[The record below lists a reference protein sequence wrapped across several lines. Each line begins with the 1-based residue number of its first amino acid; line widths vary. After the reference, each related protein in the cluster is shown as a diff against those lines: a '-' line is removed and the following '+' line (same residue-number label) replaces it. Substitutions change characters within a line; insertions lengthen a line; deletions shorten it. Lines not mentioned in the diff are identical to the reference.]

1 MFLSRE
7 IVALCVDISYYICMT
22 KINKMTKQQLIEN
35 IKKADSKLNN
45 AKWIKHTPRHWVGV
59 MFVHRRKLIEELKSR

>member
-1 MFLSRE
+1 
-7 IVALCVDISYYICMT
+7 MT

-59 MFVHRRKLIEELKSR
+59 MFVHRRKLIEELKRR